1 MLILDEMLFSRGPHC
16 RRLFRTSLIAMV
28 AAYRLVG
35 PLSCVHGCSMRRP
48 AHTRRRGDRIRK
60 SAAMRMSPFG
70 TKRTHRDSPLF
81 VRFSNRPSG
90 SSAFRLSTT
99 PVSMSL
105 AGSRFSSDSAPR
117 PFHHGDSKTRW
128 NNLLGGLAVSMMAGP
143 SGQTISPHPSSRE
156 GHHSTA
162 GWSSISSYRI

>member
-1 MLILDEMLFSRGPHC
+1 
-16 RRLFRTSLIAMV
+16 
-28 AAYRLVG
+28 
-35 PLSCVHGCSMRRP
+35 
-48 AHTRRRGDRIRK
+48 
-60 SAAMRMSPFG
+60 MRMSAFG
-70 TKRTHRDSPLF
+70 TKRTYRSDLLF

-105 AGSRFSSDSAPR
+105 TGSRFSSDSAPR

-128 NNLLGGLAVSMMAGP
+128 NNLLGGLAVSMTAGP

-156 GHHSTA
+156 GHHSTV
-162 GWSSISSYRI
+162 GWISGSSPIWFDPAQLSSHCDFPSPPERGAVNPDAVHDHGQSARQGHDRLFQPAVAWQSSSPRP